1 MGELGSVKAE
11 SMMEEEFRR
20 WELGGKGGG
29 VGGVGVVRRC
39 EIQSR

>member
-29 VGGVGVVRRC
+29 GEGVVRRC